1 MSIRNAQ
8 RGFSLVELIVL
19 IVVIAV
25 GLAGILIVYNE
36 SVRGSADPFVQKQ
49 ALAVA
54 EAMVDEI
61 QLNAFDPLPGGG
73 ATRDQF
79 DDVDDYNGYASAG
92 VVDIFGVAVPGL
104 GSYNVAVSVVAD
116 GNLGPG
122 GSQVPAT
129 NAKLITVTVS
139 GPTGVA
145 LAVTGYKVKYP

>member
-1 MSIRNAQ
+1 MSTRSVA
-8 RGFSLVELIVL
+8 RGFSLVELIVM

-25 GLAGILIVYNE
+25 GLAGILVVYNE
-36 SVRGSADPFVQKQ
+36 SVRGSADPLVQKQ

-54 EAMVDEI
+54 EAMVDEV
-61 QLNAFDPLPGGG
+61 QLNSFDPVAGSG

-79 DDVDDYNGYASAG
+79 NDVDDYNGYTSTG

-104 GSYNVAVSVVAD
+104 SAYNVAVSVAAD

-122 GSQVPAT
+122 GSQVPST
-129 NAKLITVTVS
+129 NAKLITVTVT

-145 LAVTGYKVKYP
+145 LTVTGYKVNYP

>member
-1 MSIRNAQ
+1 MSIRKPSL
-8 RGFSLVELIVL
+8 GFTLVELIVL
-19 IVVIAV
+19 IVVISV
-25 GLAGILIVYNE
+25 GLADILIVYNE
-36 SVRGSADPFVQKQ
+36 SVRGSADPLVQKQ
-49 ALAVA
+49 AAAVA
-54 EAMVDEI
+54 EALVDEV

-104 GSYNVAVSVVAD
+104 GAYNVAVSVAAV

-122 GSQVPAT
+122 GSQVPGT
-129 NAKLITVTVS
+129 NAKLITVTVT

-145 LAVTGYKVKYP
+145 VTVTGYKVKYP

>member
-1 MSIRNAQ
+1 M
-8 RGFSLVELIVL
+8 RGFSLIELIVM

-25 GLAGILIVYNE
+25 GLTGMLVVYNE
-36 SVRGSADPFVQKQ
+36 SVRGSADPLVQKQ

-61 QLNAFDPLPGGG
+61 QLNSFSPLPGGG

-79 DDVDDYNGYASAG
+79 DDVDDYNGYTSTG

-104 GSYNVAVSVVAD
+104 GAYNVAVSVVAD
-116 GNLGPG
+116 ANLGPG
-122 GSQVPAT
+122 ASQVPGT
-129 NAKLITVTVS
+129 NAKLITVTVT

-145 LAVTGYKVKYP
+145 LTVTGYKVSYP